1 MRLAISLCLFFF
13 YLGVGNAYAQD
24 TLTIFSKT
32 NLRQTDSILVF
43 SPKTIQKDRK
53 YPAVYLLHGHSAN
66 YKSWSKLTDLQALAN
81 QYGFIII
88 CPDGLKKS
96 WYLNSP
102 KADSLQYESFFLKEL
117 MPHISNR
124 YAIDPKNVFI
134 TGASMGGFGA
144 MWLMVNHP
152 DLFAG
157 AGSTSGVLN
166 LRYSAFRK
174 TTIAYLLGE
183 YDDKN
188 QLYDDYSPVNKLQSL
203 QKLNKALIFDTG
215 TEDYLYITSK
225 QFRQKCDELK
235 IKATYIA
242 QPGGHTG
249 GYWSQSILKHFEFFS
264 NHLVKN

>member
-1 MRLAISLCLFFF
+1 MMRFIKLIFILFF
-13 YLGVGNAYAQD
+13 LGVSTLYAQEI
-24 TLTIFSKT
+24 LTISSPK
-32 NLRQTDSILVF
+32 NLKQTDSILVF
-43 SPKTIQKDRK
+43 KPGHMSGKT
-53 YPAVYLLHGHSAN
+53 ALVYLLHGHNAN
-66 YKSWSKLTDLQALAN
+66 YKSWSKLANLQTLADRYN
-81 QYGFIII
+81 FIIV

-96 WYLNSP
+96 WYLNAP
-102 KADSLQYESFFLKEL
+102 NPDSTQYESFFLQEL
-117 MPHISNR
+117 MPTINKKYPVDTQR
-124 YAIDPKNVFI
+124 VFI

-144 MWLMVNHP
+144 MWMMTKYPH
-152 DLFAG
+152 LFAG

-174 TTIAYLLGE
+174 TTIAYLLGT

-188 QLYDDYSPVNKLQSL
+188 LLYDEYSPVNKLSAL
-203 QKLNKALIFDTG
+203 QGQNKALIFDTG

-249 GYWSQSILKHFEFFS
+249 GYWSKTILKHFEFFDE
-264 NHLVKN
+264 HLKN

>member
-1 MRLAISLCLFFF
+1 MI
-13 YLGVGNAYAQD
+13 LGMYNLQAQD
-24 TLTIFSKT
+24 TITIFSQK
-32 NLRQTDSILVF
+32 NLKQSDSILVF
-43 SPKTIQKDRK
+43 KPQQKSSTK
-53 YPAVYLLHGHSAN
+53 YPVVYLLHGHNAN
-66 YKSWSKLTDLQALAN
+66 YKSWSKLTDLQKLAN
-81 QYGFIII
+81 QYQFIVV

-102 KADSLQYESFFLKEL
+102 NVDSVQYESFFLDEL
-117 MPHISNR
+117 MPTVKQK
-124 YAIDPKNVFI
+124 YPVDDKNIFI

-144 MWLMVNHP
+144 MYMMTKHP
-152 DLFAG
+152 QLFVG

-174 TTIAYLLGE
+174 TTIAYLLGA

-188 QLYDDYSPVNKLQSL
+188 TLYDEYSPVNNLQALKNLS
-203 QKLNKALIFDTG
+203 KALIFDTG

-225 QFRQKCDELK
+225 QFRQQCDVLK

-249 GYWSQSILKHFEFFS
+249 GYWSKSILKHFEFFS
-264 NHLVKN
+264 AHLKK

>member
-1 MRLAISLCLFFF
+1 M
-13 YLGVGNAYAQD
+13 GVCNLHAQD
-24 TLTIFSKT
+24 LLTISSEK
-32 NLRQTDSILVF
+32 NLKQTDSILVF
-43 SPKTIQKDRK
+43 KPQQSALAK
-53 YPAVYLLHGHSAN
+53 YPVVYLLHGHNAN
-66 YKSWSKLTDLQALAN
+66 FRSWSKLADLQKLAN
-81 QYGFIII
+81 QHQFIIV

-102 KADSLQYESFFLKEL
+102 NKDSLQYESFFLEEL
-117 MPHISNR
+117 MPTINKKYS
-124 YAIDPKNVFI
+124 IDNQNVFI

-144 MWLMVNHP
+144 MYLMTKYP
-152 DLFAG
+152 QLFAG

-174 TTIAYLLGE
+174 TTIAYLIGT

-188 QLYDDYSPVNKLQSL
+188 KLYDDYSPVNNLQTL
-203 QKLNKALIFDTG
+203 QGLNKALIFDTG

-225 QFRQKCDELK
+225 QFRQKCDDLK

-249 GYWSQSILKHFEFFS
+249 GYWSKSILKHFEFFS
-264 NHLVKN
+264 ENLKK

>member
-1 MRLAISLCLFFF
+1 MRFKLILMILI
-13 YLGVGNAYAQD
+13 LGVSHLYAQD
-24 TLTIFSKT
+24 TVTVFSTK
-32 NLRQTDSILVF
+32 NLKQTDSVLVF
-43 SPKTIQKDRK
+43 KPQQTSLGKSPV
-53 YPAVYLLHGHSAN
+53 VYLLHGHNAN
-66 YKSWSKLTDLQALAN
+66 YKSWSKLADLQKLAN
-81 QYGFIII
+81 QYQFIVV

-102 KADSLQYESFFLKEL
+102 DKDSLQYEAFFLDEL
-117 MPHISNR
+117 MPTINQK
-124 YAIDPKNVFI
+124 YKVDAKNVFV

-144 MWLMVNHP
+144 MYMITKYP

-174 TTIAYLLGE
+174 TTIAYLLGVYSE
-183 YDDKN
+183 QNK
-188 QLYDDYSPVNKLQSL
+188 LYDDYSPINNIQALKGLD
-203 QKLNKALIFDTG
+203 KALIFDTG

-225 QFRQKCDELK
+225 QFRQKCDDLK

-249 GYWSQSILKHFEFFS
+249 GYWSKSIVKHFEFFAA
-264 NHLVKN
+264 HLSQK

>member
-1 MRLAISLCLFFF
+1 MMRFIKLIFILLF
-13 YLGVGNAYAQD
+13 LGVSTLYAQEI
-24 TLTIFSKT
+24 LTISSPK
-32 NLRQTDSILVF
+32 NLKQTDSVLVF
-43 SPKTIQKDRK
+43 KPKQMLGKT
-53 YPAVYLLHGHSAN
+53 ALVYLLHGHSAN
-66 YKSWSKLTDLQALAN
+66 YKSWSKLANLQTLAD
-81 QYGFIII
+81 QYNFIIV

-102 KADSLQYESFFLKEL
+102 NPDSTQYESFFLDEL
-117 MPHISNR
+117 MPTINKK
-124 YAIDPKNVFI
+124 YPVDPQRVFI

-144 MWLMVNHP
+144 MWMMTKYPH
-152 DLFAG
+152 LFAG

-174 TTIAYLLGE
+174 TTIAYLLGT

-188 QLYDDYSPVNKLQSL
+188 VLYDEYSPVNKLSAL
-203 QKLNKALIFDTG
+203 QGQNKALIFDTG

-249 GYWSQSILKHFEFFS
+249 GYWSKTIPKHFEFFAE
-264 NHLVKN
+264 HLKN